1 MIKSFFDR
9 RVEKR
14 SLSEAKTRPFKEVYR
29 KMAKSDGQF
38 IFSHSLESIKG
49 LAGKISLT

>member
-1 MIKSFFDR
+1 MINPFFDR

-14 SLSEAKTRPFKEVYR
+14 SLSEAKTRLFKEVYR

-38 IFSHSLESIKG
+38 IFFSFLGIHKR
-49 LAGKISLT
+49 AGW